1 MNKDLIGRTVYPSV
15 TDLAKLRKLYDC
27 EEPRTIFEL
36 APIYDVQKFNIVFLK
51 GLPRCPREFV
61 KSHSLCYHAVRA
73 DGLASM
79 FSEADKFC
87 RSMAPGEGSRLYE
100 PRDFRSFW
108 KLMKRWKIIKTF
120 W

>member
-1 MNKDLIGRTVYPSV
+1 MQT
-15 TDLAKLRKLYDC
+15 
-27 EEPRTIFEL
+27 
-36 APIYDVQKFNIVFLK
+36 

-108 KLMKRWKIIKTF
+108 KLMKRWRCSKLFCRYTGSRCVCVCRFMKERPDVHRYWVGILDVKSEEGGE
-120 W
+120 